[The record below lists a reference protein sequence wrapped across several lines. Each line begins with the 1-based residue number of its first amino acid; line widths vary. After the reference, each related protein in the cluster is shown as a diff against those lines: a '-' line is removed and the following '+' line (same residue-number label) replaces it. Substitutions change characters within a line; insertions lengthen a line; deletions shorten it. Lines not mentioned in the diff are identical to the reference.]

1 MTDWDFVGTLDIV
14 KNGTNPEIW
23 HVRNNT
29 HPGIGWSIKTVIPK
43 LQFCQ
48 NAQKDLVYG
57 WANLCAKHV
66 TMVTWTD
73 AAYDW
78 DGNNLNEWQT
88 MWVRDG
94 FDVIPADTVTAGIK
108 DLKLVTVTKGRE
120 PAIESI
126 IDNLRAQLAQSNNVS
141 EQDELTELL
150 EIAEAMLTQTS
161 DSASKTRRKN
171 MKVVDED

>member
-1 MTDWDFVGTLDIV
+1 
-14 KNGTNPEIW
+14 
-23 HVRNNT
+23 
-29 HPGIGWSIKTVIPK
+29 
-43 LQFCQ
+43 
-48 NAQKDLVYG
+48 
-57 WANLCAKHV
+57 
-66 TMVTWTD
+66 MVTWTD

-126 IDNLRAQLAQSNNVS
+126 IDNLRAQLAQSNNAS